1 MPATTRTRTRPYPA
15 PWVWLLAGVFLLLP
29 FAARA
34 HDGAH
39 LHPHGA
45 EYLWLGLFAAGV
57 TGAGRVTLRARR

>member
-1 MPATTRTRTRPYPA
+1 MPATTRTRPSLA
-15 PWVWLLAGVFLLLP
+15 PWAWLLAGMFLLVP

-45 EYLWLGLFAAGV
+45 EYLWPGLFAAVV
-57 TGAGRVTLRARR
+57 TGAGRVILRARR